1 MWPVVGRIELFNSNF
16 NVYEH
21 DFHKIRRMC
30 ILLVEHIDCLHLSI
44 TVAQSI
50 IRCYQNV
57 IRSIQQEKKML
68 GAILES
74 CEHQCHNCY
83 ALVACV
89 PLPEALAADPAGGG
103 HLLVVHDALA
113 YPHRPVGIPLLLQ
126 KKYFVYYLYYT
137 YVHKVYYFW

>member
-1 MWPVVGRIELFNSNF
+1 M
-16 NVYEH
+16 
-21 DFHKIRRMC
+21 
-30 ILLVEHIDCLHLSI
+30 
-44 TVAQSI
+44 
-50 IRCYQNV
+50 
-57 IRSIQQEKKML
+57 RSIQQEKKML

-113 YPHRPVGIPLLLQ
+113 YSHRPVGIPLLLQ
-126 KKYFVYYLYYT
+126 KNMFTKL
-137 YVHKVYYFW
+137 YYFW